1 MMTRRFEFIAGS
13 SCKFWEISVSGAE
26 LKVNYGRIG
35 TNGQSQ
41 TKSFPTAEK
50 AQQHVEKLMRQKL
63 GKGYVECVAT

>member
-1 MMTRRFEFIAGS
+1 MTRRFEFVGGS
-13 SCKFWEISVSGAE
+13 SAKFYEICVIGAE
-26 LKVNYGRIG
+26 LTVNYGRIS

-41 TKSFPTAEK
+41 TKSFPSAEK